1 MRLEET
7 RSPRPSPP
15 ERGKH
20 AQFPGLFAP
29 FGVTLFQGDSR
40 RLLLL

>member
-7 RSPRPSPP
+7 RAWPSPP

-29 FGVTLFQGDSR
+29 FGVALFQGDSR